1 MPHILASLGTL
12 PAYQN
17 EKTIDTL
24 VSVEGMPEGF
34 RDAIAA
40 DKFVLECQMI
50 PEAGALEQIIS
61 EEHDLIMLGA
71 NSVDD
76 GLAKMAE
83 RVKELLK
90 K

>member
-1 MPHILASLGTL
+1 
-12 PAYQN
+12 
-17 EKTIDTL
+17 
-24 VSVEGMPEGF
+24 MPEGF

-90 K
+90 KIKKKLARELIKSSEFRFRGLS

>member
-1 MPHILASLGTL
+1 
-12 PAYQN
+12 
-17 EKTIDTL
+17 
-24 VSVEGMPEGF
+24 
-34 RDAIAA
+34 
-40 DKFVLECQMI
+40 MI